1 MQRLAIAVS
10 REYDR
15 FHPDDLPLIEAL
27 PRLGMRPEPC
37 VWNDPNLDWSAFDG
51 VLVRTIW
58 DYYCRYPEY
67 LAWLERLEHTG
78 LPVLNPL
85 PVLRWNADKRYL
97 VELESAGLEVI
108 ASRIV
113 ERGTLAD
120 AFVAIGADEIVAKPA
135 ISAGAFH
142 TLRIR
147 RDDAQAHE
155 AAFAEL
161 LRHAPAIVQPYVPEV
176 ASAGEWSLMFFGG
189 RYSHAVHKLPR
200 AGDFRVQEKHGGSA
214 DPARA
219 PDHLVAQAAV
229 MLEGIAAAG
238 YAGLAYARI
247 DGVEVDGRLRLM
259 EAELIE
265 PQLFLA
271 DQPQSAI
278 AFARVIVDALKTHA

>member
-15 FHPDDLPLIEAL
+15 FHPDDLPLVEAL
-27 PRLGMRPEPC
+27 PRLGVRPEPC
-37 VWNDPNLDWSAFDG
+37 VWNDPNLDWSSFDA

-58 DYYCRYPEY
+58 DYYRRYPEY
-67 LAWLERLEHTG
+67 LAWLNRLERTG

-97 VELESAGLEVI
+97 LDLEAAGVDVI
-108 ASRIV
+108 ASRVV

-120 AFVAIGADEIVAKPA
+120 AFAAMAADDIVAKPA
-135 ISAGAFH
+135 VSAGAFN

-147 RDDAQAHE
+147 RGEAATHE

-200 AGDFRVQEKHGGSA
+200 AGDFRVQEKHGGTA
-214 DPARA
+214 DAARA
-219 PDHLVAQAAV
+219 PDHLVAQAAA
-229 MLEGIAAAG
+229 MLDGIAG
-238 YAGLAYARI
+238 LGHAGLTYARI
-247 DGVEVDGRLRLM
+247 DGVEVAGRLRLM

-271 DQPQSAI
+271 DQPHGAI
-278 AFARVIVDALKTHA
+278 ACARAVVDALKIRH